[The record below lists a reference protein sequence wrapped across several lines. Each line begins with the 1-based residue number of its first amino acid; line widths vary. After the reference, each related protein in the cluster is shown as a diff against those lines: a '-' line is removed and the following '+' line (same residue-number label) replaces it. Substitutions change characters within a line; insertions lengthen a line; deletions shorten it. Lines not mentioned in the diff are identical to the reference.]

1 MAGSVQV
8 AVMSRFGDRI
18 GILEAL
24 AFSAL
29 GTALITG
36 VVLVVVRHSTHG
48 YAAGARQPP
57 WLWIGAVMGAIVVF
71 TITFAGPRIGT
82 FATIGILIAG
92 QLAMGA
98 VIDRFGLFG
107 LDRIPLAWTRVAGL
121 VLLAAGPR
129 RGGRRGGEGAARA
142 GKKTPALKT
151 RVPPPPPLPPP
162 PPHRRARAGR

>member
-24 AFSAL
+24 AFAAL

-36 VVLVVVRHSTHG
+36 VVLVVVRHSVHG
-48 YAAGARQPP
+48 YVAGARQPA
-57 WLWIGAVMGAIVVF
+57 WLWLGAVMGAIVVF

-82 FATIGILIAG
+82 AATIGVLIAG

-98 VIDRFGLFG
+98 IIDRYGVFG
-107 LDRIPLAWTRVAGL
+107 LDRIALHWPRILGL
-121 VLLAAGPR
+121 VLLAAG
-129 RGGRRGGEGAARA
+129 AALS
-142 GKKTPALKT
+142 LKN
-151 RVPPPPPLPPP
+151 
-162 PPHRRARAGR
+162 

>member
-1 MAGSVQV
+1 LSAIAVVLSIVAGMAGSVQV
-8 AVMSRFGDRI
+8 AVMSRFGDRV

-36 VVLVVVRHSTHG
+36 VALVVVRHSVHG
-48 YAAGARQPP
+48 YAAGAQQPP

-71 TITFAGPRIGT
+71 TITFAGPRLGT
-82 FATIGILIAG
+82 AATIGLLIAG

-107 LDRIPLAWTRVAGL
+107 VNRIALHWPRLVGI
-121 VLLAAGPR
+121 VLLGAGAVLSLR
-129 RGGRRGGEGAARA
+129 
-142 GKKTPALKT
+142 K
-151 RVPPPPPLPPP
+151 
-162 PPHRRARAGR
+162 